1 MTKEIVEKITKS
13 YTPLQSDD
21 MSVEDKKSLYM
32 TLAKKGFTLAT
43 FYLRFFQKGFS
54 EWEIEGIDECKRQF
68 LLLPNVAQQL
78 LDYVDEDDPQRVEG
92 DKGYLYILAQS
103 DEPGVFYSCL
113 KRVNAGMCNK
123 FIAYMN
129 ERGMSAA
136 TVIKRFT
143 TDNWKPWEKEGIR
156 NLLNSY
162 YNVND

>member
-13 YTPLQSDD
+13 YTPLQTDD

-68 LLLPNVAQQL
+68 LLLPDVSQPL
-78 LDYVDEDDPQRVEG
+78 LEYADEHDSQMVEG

-103 DEPGVFYSCL
+103 NEPGIFYSCL

-123 FIAYMN
+123 FFAYMN

-156 NLLNSY
+156 KLLTSY
-162 YNVND
+162 ITNE

>member
-13 YTPLQSDD
+13 YTPLQTDD
-21 MSVEDKKSLYM
+21 MSVEDKKSLYG

-68 LLLPNVAQQL
+68 LLLTDVSQSL
-78 LDYVDEDDPQRVEG
+78 LEYVDENDPQMVDG
-92 DKGYLYILAQS
+92 NKGYLYVLAHS
-103 DEPGVFYSCL
+103 NEPGIFYSCL

-156 NLLNSY
+156 YILNSY

>member
-1 MTKEIVEKITKS
+1 MSKEIVKKITKLC
-13 YTPLQSDD
+13 TPLHTDD
-21 MSVEDKKSLYM
+21 LSAEDKKALYAV
-32 TLAKKGFTLAT
+32 LEEKGFTLAT

-54 EWEIEGIDECKRQF
+54 EWEIEGIDECKHQF
-68 LLLPNVAQQL
+68 LLLPDVAQKL
-78 LDYVDEDDPQRVEG
+78 LDYVDADDPEKVEG
-92 DKGYLYILAQS
+92 DKGYLYTLAQS

-143 TDNWKPWEKEGIR
+143 IDKWKPWEREGIR
-156 NLLNSY
+156 HILNY
-162 YNVND
+162 YYMNE

>member
-1 MTKEIVEKITKS
+1 M
-13 YTPLQSDD
+13 
-21 MSVEDKKSLYM
+21 
-32 TLAKKGFTLAT
+32 
-43 FYLRFFQKGFS
+43 
-54 EWEIEGIDECKRQF
+54 
-68 LLLPNVAQQL
+68 
-78 LDYVDEDDPQRVEG
+78 DEDDPQAIEG

-123 FIAYMN
+123 FIAFMN

>member
-13 YTPLQSDD
+13 YTPLQTDD
-21 MSVEDKKSLYM
+21 MSVEDKKSLSM
-32 TLAKKGFTLAT
+32 TLAKKGFTLST

-78 LDYVDEDDPQRVEG
+78 LDFVDEDDPQMLDG

-156 NLLNSY
+156 KLLNSY
-162 YNVND
+162 YVND

>member
-1 MTKEIVEKITKS
+1 MTKEIIEKITKS
-13 YTPLQSDD
+13 HTPLQTDD
-21 MSVEDKKSLYM
+21 MIVEDKKSLYAA
-32 TLAKKGFTLAT
+32 LEKKGFTLAT

-78 LDYVDEDDPQRVEG
+78 LDYVDEDDPQAIEG

-123 FIAYMN
+123 FIAFMN

>member
-1 MTKEIVEKITKS
+1 MTKEFVKKITKS
-13 YTPLQSDD
+13 HTPLQTDD
-21 MSVEDKKSLYM
+21 MTVEDKKSLYAA
-32 TLAKKGFTLAT
+32 LEKKGFTLAT
-43 FYLRFFQKGFS
+43 FYLRFFHKGFS

-68 LLLPNVAQQL
+68 LLLTDVSQSL
-78 LDYVDEDDPQRVEG
+78 LEYVDENDPQMVDG
-92 DKGYLYILAQS
+92 DKGYLYVLAHS
-103 DEPGVFYSCL
+103 NEPGMFYSCL

-156 NLLNSY
+156 KLLTSY
-162 YNVND
+162 TTNE